1 MWIAT
6 RGAGEGHARMG
17 IKRPRR
23 QRGAAS
29 ILLRSIGII
38 CDIRGTHRLVVA
50 KRHPHHQA
58 DDRKLDQSKQHEQ
71 HPQRHC
77 SIDATTARLGIGG
90 YDGVGCVRCE
100 QR

>member
-1 MWIAT
+1 
-6 RGAGEGHARMG
+6 
-17 IKRPRR
+17 
-23 QRGAAS
+23 
-29 ILLRSIGII
+29 
-38 CDIRGTHRLVVA
+38 VA